1 MAGRL
6 FSERE
11 RYRLFRCD
19 EQPKKIQAE
28 KNLPGGSGVLVKT
41 TSSNDERHNTDLAHF
56 LIHTGAK
63 KVGNNRY
70 VLENKHEIIHTSH
83 EQAKEELIDYL
94 YNHFEITDKLYLS
107 LIRIMVKGI
116 LEEYFKKLRRPYELN
131 VTSIFGMLTMSMKN

>member
-1 MAGRL
+1 M
-6 FSERE
+6 
-11 RYRLFRCD
+11 
-19 EQPKKIQAE
+19 
-28 KNLPGGSGVLVKT
+28 LVKT

-94 YNHFEITDKLYLS
+94 CNHFEITDRTL
-107 LIRIMVKGI
+107 LITNSDNGKDDSRRI
-116 LEEYFKKLRRPYELN
+116 FKKLRRFLRIKRM
-131 VTSIFGMLTMSMKN
+131 SISGMLIMSMKNLKDS

>member
-1 MAGRL
+1 M
-6 FSERE
+6 
-11 RYRLFRCD
+11 
-19 EQPKKIQAE
+19 
-28 KNLPGGSGVLVKT
+28 LVKT

-94 YNHFEITDKLYLS
+94 YNHFEITDRTLLITNSDNGKGYTRRIFQEIRKLY
-107 LIRIMVKGI
+107 G
-116 LEEYFKKLRRPYELN
+116 LN
-131 VTSIFGMLTMSMKN
+131 VMSISGMPIMSMKNLKDS